1 MGHKTHPIGY
11 RLGILYPWQSTWYAD
26 KNYTELL
33 HEDLG
38 LRKMILARLSDAAVS
53 RVELERNANQV
64 IVTIHTA
71 KPGIVIGRGGQ
82 KVDELRGDLEK
93 TTGRRVRVN
102 IVEIRQPELDAYLVA
117 RSVADQL
124 ERRVA
129 FRRAMKQAVTRTMQ
143 RGARGVKIQVGGR
156 LGGSEMSR
164 RETEK
169 DGRVPLHTLRADVDF
184 GQAEAAT
191 TFGRIGVKAWIYRGD
206 IMPEPSAARAGE
218 EDTSLPPAPAAPA
231 TPVATA
237 AVATAPVAL
246 AAPVAEVAPV
256 VTAAEPAAETAPVE
270 PATPAAETAPVEPA
284 TPAAETAPVEPA
296 TPAAETAPVEPATPA
311 AEAAPVA
318 AAEPAA
324 ETAPVAAAEPP
335 AVTAP
340 AEPVAA
346 AETAPVEPVEPASS
360 EPEAAAAETAPAEP
374 EPAPEAAATEPTVS
388 EETSGSGEA

>member
-38 LRKMILARLSDAAVS
+38 LRKKILERLSDAAVS

-143 RGARGVKIQVGGR
+143 RGARGVKITVGGR

-184 GQAEAAT
+184 GIAEAAT

-206 IMPEPSAARAGE
+206 ILPEPSAVRAAE
-218 EDTSLPPAPAAPA
+218 EDTSLPSVPAAPA
-231 TPVATA
+231 PPAAPITPIAT
-237 AVATAPVAL
+237 
-246 AAPVAEVAPV
+246 AAPVAEPAAPPVPAVETPVAAPV
-256 VTAAEPAAETAPVE
+256 
-270 PATPAAETAPVEPA
+270 
-284 TPAAETAPVEPA
+284 
-296 TPAAETAPVEPATPA
+296 
-311 AEAAPVA
+311 APVA
-318 AAEPAA
+318 AAPVPEAPAPEAPAA
-324 ETAPVAAAEPP
+324 EAPTAEAPATEAPVVEASEAEAATSAAPVAEAPAVDAPAPEAPEAEAPAAEVP
-335 AVTAP
+335 AAAEEAP
-340 AEPVAA
+340 AAEPVA
-346 AETAPVEPVEPASS
+346 EEPS
-360 EPEAAAAETAPAEP
+360 
-374 EPAPEAAATEPTVS
+374 APE
-388 EETSGSGEA
+388 ETKGGEA